1 MKTPFIFLTIAALAV
16 CSCKGSYDLSEHL
29 GCCASIDEVQTVA
42 DAGGVYAEISI
53 NGFLIP
59 EQSDEEFAANL
70 AKAEASPIP
79 IIAGNGYYPGSI
91 KLTGPDADLDRAV
104 NYAKT
109 ATERAE
115 QVGLKYMV
123 LGSGAA
129 REIPEGFPYEEAEA
143 QFVQLL
149 KEMGPIAAEHGIVIV
164 IEPLRPQETNFI
176 NSVREGTAICKKV
189 GHPNICV
196 LADFYHMA
204 QAGEDA
210 GAIVEAGSLLRHCH
224 IAECEE
230 RTAPGVKGDDFTP
243 YFNAL
248 EQIGYK
254 GNVSIECGW
263 SDEQLAPAFAEM
275 KRQIESLK

>member
-1 MKTPFIFLTIAALAV
+1 MKTPFIFLAIATLAV
-16 CSCKGSYDLSEHL
+16 CSCGGSYDLSEHL
-29 GCCASIDEVQTVA
+29 GCCTSIDKVQMLA
-42 DAGGVYAEISI
+42 DAGGAYVEISI

-70 AKAEASPIP
+70 AEAEAAPIP
-79 IIAGNGYYPGSI
+79 IIAGNGYYPGSL
-91 KLTGPDADLDRAV
+91 KLTGPDADLDRAMK
-104 NYAKT
+104 YART
-109 ATERAE
+109 AIERAG

-123 LGSGAA
+123 LGSGSA

-143 QFVQLL
+143 QFVRLL
-149 KEMGPIAAEHGIVIV
+149 KEMGPVAAEHGIVIV

-176 NSVREGTAICKKV
+176 NSVREGTAICRKV

-204 QAGEDA
+204 QTGEDA
-210 GAIVEAGSLLRHCH
+210 GAIVEAGRLLRHCH

-243 YFNAL
+243 YFQAL
-248 EQIGYK
+248 KKIRYR
-254 GNVSIECGW
+254 GNLSIEGGW